1 MMSCWNSF
9 PDERPT
15 FTELFQSIDEHIKPL
30 AGYIDLFVSS
40 NH

>member
-15 FTELFQSIDEHIKPL
+15 FTELFLSMNEFIKPL
-30 AGYIDLFVSS
+30 AGYVDLLISS